1 MSSNS
6 APTTPVQERSF
17 LAGWRAWIVY
27 GLILAEF
34 LILVFR
40 LFSLQVVEGE
50 SWSDQAFE
58 NRISTLSDS
67 APRGIIYDRNGYIL
81 AKNVASY
88 NVVITP
94 ALLPDDLSDIQDIYR
109 QLSALI
115 DVPASEG
122 TLEDAKKV
130 SACIPG
136 PGIAQL
142 VELGDSLA
150 PFSPVK
156 IKCNIAESLA
166 LIIRQKAVDWPGV
179 DVEIEPVRDYPTGEM
194 TANLIGF
201 LGPIPASNVDYYE
214 QLGLVPNRD
223 KVGYAGIEASMQGAL
238 AGTNGTRIVERD
250 VAGQILRNIEAPVAP
265 KPGDDVYLT
274 IDARL
279 QSAAEAAL
287 VGEIESWNRY
297 YFGDTGEQRISSGAA
312 IAMNPKTGEILAMVQ
327 WPNYENNRMARII
340 PAYYYNQLEQDP
352 RHPLLNYA
360 ISAEYPPGSVY
371 KISTATGALN
381 EDVVSLD
388 QIIQAPGQITLC
400 EQFSPNEPCTENNQ
414 RPFVDWIFEENPAG
428 FGEID
433 FLHCIAYSSNVCFYK
448 LGGGYKDEIPQGL
461 GPQRHAEYARA
472 LGYGTQSGIE
482 LLGEADGLIPTPQ
495 WKRINLSENWSTG
508 DTYIASVGQGYV
520 LGTPLQVLQSAA
532 TIANDGLLM
541 KPTLIR
547 QVTDF
552 EGNVVEKWFDPA
564 EFIVSDQKAGEG
576 AFQISPFIPKERWDI
591 TSDPMITDY
600 ICEDLFCETNGEKK
614 TVDPFVVQQV
624 QAGMRLAVLDPRGT
638 LHREQTFMNYPIPVA
653 GKTGTA
659 EYCDDVARSQNKC
672 QFGSWPTHSWTVAY
686 APYDDPEVAI
696 VAFMYNGGEGG
707 VVAAPVVRL
716 IMDAYFKI
724 KAIDA
729 GQSTGGGG

>member
-1 MSSNS
+1 MSSNP
-6 APTTPVQERSF
+6 APSTPVPERSF

-27 GLILAEF
+27 GFILVGF
-34 LILVFR
+34 LVLVFR
-40 LFSLQVVEGE
+40 LFSLQVVEGK

-122 TLEDAKKV
+122 TIEDAKKV

-136 PGIAQL
+136 PGITQL

-150 PFSPVK
+150 PYSPVK

-179 DVEIEPVRDYPTGEM
+179 DVEIEPVRDYPTGDM

-214 QLGLVPNRD
+214 QLGLVANRD
-223 KVGYAGIEASMQGAL
+223 KVGYAGIEASMQDAL

-327 WPNYENNRMARII
+327 WPSYENNRMARII

-352 RHPLLNYA
+352 RHPLLNSA

-381 EDVVSLD
+381 EDVVTLD
-388 QIIQAPGQITLC
+388 QIILAPGELVLC
-400 EQFSPNEPCTENNQ
+400 ERFSPNDPCRE
-414 RPFVDWIFEENPAG
+414 RPFRDWIFDENPGG

-448 LGGGYKDEIPQGL
+448 LGGGYKDEIPQVL
-461 GPQRHAEYARA
+461 VH
-472 LGYGTQSGIE
+472 SGMRSMPGH
-482 LLGEADGLIPTPQ
+482 L
-495 WKRINLSENWSTG
+495 
-508 DTYIASVGQGYV
+508 DTAH
-520 LGTPLQVLQSAA
+520 
-532 TIANDGLLM
+532 
-541 KPTLIR
+541 
-547 QVTDF
+547 
-552 EGNVVEKWFDPA
+552 
-564 EFIVSDQKAGEG
+564 KAGLS
-576 AFQISPFIPKERWDI
+576 FSERL
-591 TSDPMITDY
+591 M
-600 ICEDLFCETNGEKK
+600 
-614 TVDPFVVQQV
+614 
-624 QAGMRLAVLDPRGT
+624 A
-638 LHREQTFMNYPIPVA
+638 
-653 GKTGTA
+653 
-659 EYCDDVARSQNKC
+659 
-672 QFGSWPTHSWTVAY
+672 
-686 APYDDPEVAI
+686 
-696 VAFMYNGGEGG
+696 
-707 VVAAPVVRL
+707 
-716 IMDAYFKI
+716 
-724 KAIDA
+724 
-729 GQSTGGGG
+729 